1 MVERYILALDQGT
14 SSSRALLFDR
24 GGSVVHQARQAL
36 SCRFPEPGWVEQDPT
51 DLWQSQLQAT
61 RQVLQ
66 EAGVSSAQI
75 AALGITNQRETAL
88 VWDRRS
94 GEPIGPAIVWQC
106 RRSAPLVEAL
116 RAQGYEADI
125 RQRTGLVLD
134 AYFSAT
140 KIRWLLDHVAGA
152 RRLADQGNL
161 AFGTVD
167 TWLLYQLSGGR
178 LHCTDASNASR
189 TMLYNIHSCQWDVD
203 ILRALDIPLSVL
215 PDVRDSSGDFGT
227 VTAACFDGNAPV
239 PIGGVIGDQQGA
251 LFGQACF
258 APGTVKNT
266 YGTGSFVLM
275 HKGNFPGATQSGLL
289 TTVAWRIGGSTSY
302 ALEGSIFMTGAT
314 MQWLRD
320 ELQIIESAEES
331 ETLAASVPDTDG
343 VYLVPA
349 FTGLGAPHWDM
360 YARGLLVGLTR
371 GTKRAHVVRAALEAM
386 AYQTRDVVDRM
397 AAVAG
402 AEVPALRVDGGAAAN
417 DLAMQFQ
424 SDILK
429 TPVQRPKMLETTAWG
444 AACLAGLAVGYW
456 KNQDELASLWRAERE
471 FLPCMPA
478 DRCQT
483 LYGGWQEAVR
493 RAGGW
498 TTALPGRRTVVGET
512 KGVSSG

>member
-1 MVERYILALDQGT
+1 MAQRYILALDQGT

-24 GGSVVHQARQAL
+24 SGSVLHQAQQGLA
-36 SCRFPEPGWVEQDPT
+36 SHFPQPGWVEQDPAA
-51 DLWQSQLQAT
+51 LWQSQLKAA

-66 EAGVSSAQI
+66 EAGVSAAHV
-75 AALGITNQRETAL
+75 AALGLTNQRETTL

-94 GEPIGPAIVWQC
+94 GEPIAPAIVWQC

-116 RAQGYEADI
+116 REQGWEADI

-140 KIRWLLDHVAGA
+140 KIRWILDHVAGA
-152 RRLADQGNL
+152 RQLADRGHL

-189 TMLYNIHSCQWDVD
+189 TMLYNIHSCEWDAD
-203 ILRALDIPLSVL
+203 ILGALDIPASLL
-215 PDVRDSSGDFGT
+215 PEVRDSSGDFGIT
-227 VTAACFDGNAPV
+227 TAACFDGSSKV

-258 APGTVKNT
+258 VPGMVKNT

-275 HKGNFPGATQSGLL
+275 LHGNSPGRGQEGLL
-289 TTVAWRIGGSTSY
+289 TTVAWRIGGRTSY
-302 ALEGSIFMTGAT
+302 ALEGSIFATGAT
-314 MQWLRD
+314 IQWLRD
-320 ELQIIESAEES
+320 EMRIIDSAAES
-331 ETLAASVPDTDG
+331 ESLAASVPDTDG

-397 AAVAG
+397 GAAAG
-402 AEVPALRVDGGAAAN
+402 TSVSTLRVDGGAAAN

-424 SDILK
+424 SDILR
-429 TPVQRPKMLETTAWG
+429 TPVERSQRVETTAWG

-456 KNQDELASLWRAERE
+456 QDQNELASRWRAERE
-471 FLPCMPA
+471 FSPCMPA
-478 DRCQT
+478 DRCQA
-483 LYGGWQEAVR
+483 LYDGWQEAVR

-498 TTALPGRRTVVGET
+498 TAATP
-512 KGVSSG
+512 SGTGDSR

>member
-1 MVERYILALDQGT
+1 MAERYILALDQGT

-24 GGSVVHQARQAL
+24 SGKVLRQAQQAL
-36 SCRFPEPGWVEQDPT
+36 SSHFPQPGWVEQDPT
-51 DLWQSQLQAT
+51 DLWQSQLKAA
-61 RQVLQ
+61 RHVLR
-66 EAGVSSAQI
+66 EAGVSAAQT
-75 AALGITNQRETAL
+75 AAIGLTNQRETTL
-88 VWDRRS
+88 IWDRRS
-94 GEPIGPAIVWQC
+94 GEPIAPAIVWQC
-106 RRSAPLVEAL
+106 RRSAALVEEL

-140 KIRWLLDHVAGA
+140 KIRWLLDRVPGA
-152 RRLADQGNL
+152 RQRAKQGYL

-167 TWLLYQLSGGR
+167 TWLLYHLSGGR

-189 TMLYNIHSCQWDVD
+189 TMLYNIHTCQWDED
-203 ILRALDIPLSVL
+203 ILSALDIPASLL
-215 PDVRDSSGDFGT
+215 PEVRDSSGEFGAT
-227 VTAACFDGNAPV
+227 TPACLDGNGAV

-258 APGTVKNT
+258 APGMVKNT

-275 HKGNFPGATQSGLL
+275 HNGNSPGPAHQGLL
-289 TTVAWRIGGSTSY
+289 TTVAWRIGGLTSY

-320 ELQIIESAEES
+320 ELQIIESAAES
-331 ETLAASVPDTDG
+331 ETLAASVADTDG

-386 AYQTRDVVDRM
+386 AYQTRDVIDRM
-397 AAVAG
+397 AAAAG
-402 AEVPALRVDGGAAAN
+402 MSVSTLRVDGGAAAN

-424 SDILK
+424 SDILQI
-429 TPVQRPKMLETTAWG
+429 PVQRPRMVETTAWG
-444 AACLAGLAVGYW
+444 AACLAGLAVGFW
-456 KNQDELASLWRAERE
+456 HDQDELAACRRTERE
-471 FLPCMPA
+471 FTPRMPA
-478 DRCQT
+478 GRCEA
-483 LYGGWQEAVR
+483 LYGGWREAVR
-493 RAGGW
+493 RAAGW
-498 TTALPGRRTVVGET
+498 TTAIPGQAEVRET
-512 KGVSSG
+512 QDAPPG

>member
-1 MVERYILALDQGT
+1 MAEGYLLALDQGT

-24 GGSVVHQARQAL
+24 RGSVLHRAQQAL
-36 SCRFPEPGWVEQDPT
+36 SSRFPQPGWVEQDPT
-51 DLWQSQLQAT
+51 DLWQSQVKAA

-66 EAGVSSAQI
+66 KAGVSAAEI
-75 AALGITNQRETAL
+75 AAIGLTNQRETTL
-88 VWDRRS
+88 IWDRRN
-94 GEPIGPAIVWQC
+94 GEPIAPAIVWQC
-106 RRSAPLVEAL
+106 RRSAPLVEEL

-140 KIRWLLDHVAGA
+140 KIRWLLDHVPGA
-152 RRLADQGNL
+152 RQRARQGYL

-167 TWLLYQLSGGR
+167 TWLIYQLSGGR

-189 TMLYNIHSCQWDVD
+189 TMLYNIHTCEWDED
-203 ILRALDIPLSVL
+203 ILSALHIPVNLL
-215 PDVRDSSGDFGT
+215 PEVRDSSGDFGT
-227 VTAACFDGNAPV
+227 TAPACFDGAAAV
-239 PIGGVIGDQQGA
+239 PLGGVIGDQQGA
-251 LFGQACF
+251 LFGQACH
-258 APGTVKNT
+258 APGMVKNT

-275 HKGNFPGATQSGLL
+275 QNGDSPGTPQEGLL
-289 TTVAWRIGGSTSY
+289 TTIAWRIGGRTCY

-320 ELQIIESAEES
+320 ELEIIESAAES
-331 ETLAASVPDTDG
+331 ETLAASVPDTEG

-371 GTKRAHVVRAALEAM
+371 GTKRAHIVRAALEAM
-386 AYQTRDVVDRM
+386 AYQTRDVIDRM
-397 AAVAG
+397 RAAAG
-402 AEVPALRVDGGAAAN
+402 VRVSALRVDGGAAAN
-417 DLAMQFQ
+417 DVAMQFQ
-424 SDILK
+424 SDILQV
-429 TPVQRPKMLETTAWG
+429 PVQRPRTVETTAWG

-456 KNQDELASLWRAERE
+456 QDQEEVAACWQAERE
-471 FLPCMPA
+471 FTPRMA
-478 DRCQT
+478 AGRCEA

-498 TTALPGRRTVVGET
+498 TTAIPGQAEVRET
-512 KGVSSG
+512 RGDSTG

>member
-1 MVERYILALDQGT
+1 MAERYILALDQGT

-24 GGSVVHQARQAL
+24 SGSVLHQTQQAL
-36 SCRFPEPGWVEQDPT
+36 ASHFPQPGWVEQDPAT
-51 DLWQSQLQAT
+51 LWQSQLGAA
-61 RQVLQ
+61 RQVLR
-66 EAGVSSAQI
+66 EAGVAAAQI
-75 AALGITNQRETAL
+75 AALGLTNQRETTL
-88 VWDRRS
+88 IWDRRS
-94 GEPIGPAIVWQC
+94 GEPIAPAIVWQC
-106 RRSAPLVEAL
+106 RRTAPLVEAL

-140 KIRWLLDHVAGA
+140 KIRWLLDHVPGA
-152 RRLADQGNL
+152 RQLASQGRL

-178 LHCTDASNASR
+178 LHCTGASNASR
-189 TMLYNIHSCQWDVD
+189 TMLYNIHTCAWDDD
-203 ILRALDIPLSVL
+203 ILRALDIPASLL
-215 PDVRDSSGDFGT
+215 PEVRDSSGDFGAT
-227 VTAACFDGNAPV
+227 AAACFDGATL

-258 APGTVKNT
+258 VPGMVKNT

-275 HKGNFPGATQSGLL
+275 HNGDRPGPAHAGLL
-289 TTVAWRIGGSTSY
+289 TTIAWRIGGHTSY

-314 MQWLRD
+314 LQWLRD
-320 ELQIIESAEES
+320 ELQIIDSAAES
-331 ETLAASVPDTDG
+331 ETLAASVPDTGG

-349 FTGLGAPHWDM
+349 FAGLGAPHWDM

-371 GTKRAHVVRAALEAM
+371 GTRKAHLVRAALEAM
-386 AYQTRDVVDRM
+386 AYQTRDVIERM
-397 AAVAG
+397 AAAAG
-402 AEVPALRVDGGAAAN
+402 VNVSTLRVDGGAATN

-424 SDILK
+424 SDILQV
-429 TPVQRPKMLETTAWG
+429 PVQRPRMVETTAWG

-456 KNQDELASLWRAERE
+456 QDQDELAACWSAERE
-471 FLPCMPA
+471 FTPCMPA
-478 DRCQT
+478 ARCEE

-498 TTALPGRRTVVGET
+498 TTALPGKAGQEA
-512 KGVSSG
+512 

>member
-1 MVERYILALDQGT
+1 MAEQYILALDQGT

-24 GGSVVHQARQAL
+24 TGGILHQAQQAL
-36 SCRFPEPGWVEQDPT
+36 ASYFPQPGWVEQDPT
-51 DLWQSQLQAT
+51 ALWQSQLGAA

-66 EAGVSSAQI
+66 EADVSAAQI
-75 AALGITNQRETAL
+75 AALGLTNQRETTL
-88 VWDRRS
+88 IWDRRS
-94 GEPIGPAIVWQC
+94 GKPIAPAIVWQC
-106 RRSAPLVEAL
+106 RRTAPLVETL
-116 RAQGYEADI
+116 RAQGYGADI
-125 RQRTGLVLD
+125 RRRTGLVLD

-140 KIRWLLDHVAGA
+140 KIRWLLDHVPGA
-152 RRLADQGNL
+152 RQLASQGHL

-189 TMLYNIHSCQWDVD
+189 TMLYNIHTCEWDDD
-203 ILRALDIPLSVL
+203 ILCALDIPASLL
-215 PDVRDSSGDFGT
+215 PEVRDSSGDYGAT
-227 VTAACFDGNAPV
+227 AAACFEGTEV

-258 APGTVKNT
+258 APGMVKNT

-275 HKGNFPGATQSGLL
+275 HNDDRPGPDHEGLL
-289 TTVAWRIGGSTSY
+289 TTIAWRLAGRTSY
-302 ALEGSIFMTGAT
+302 ALEGSVFMTGAT

-320 ELQIIESAEES
+320 ELQIIDSAAES
-331 ETLAASVPDTDG
+331 ETLAASVPHTGG

-371 GTKRAHVVRAALEAM
+371 GTKKAHIVRAALEAM
-386 AYQTRDVVDRM
+386 AYQTRDVIDRM
-397 AAVAG
+397 AAAAG
-402 AEVPALRVDGGAAAN
+402 VNVSTLRVDGGAAVN

-424 SDILK
+424 SDILNL
-429 TPVQRPKMLETTAWG
+429 PVQRPRMVETTAWG

-456 KNQDELASLWRAERE
+456 RDQDELAACWHAERE
-471 FLPCMPA
+471 FTPCMPA
-478 DRCQT
+478 ARCEE

-498 TTALPGRRTVVGET
+498 TTALPGEADQEA
-512 KGVSSG
+512 

>member
-1 MVERYILALDQGT
+1 MAKRYVLALDQGT

-24 GGSVVHQARQAL
+24 SGSVLHQAQQAVA
-36 SCRFPEPGWVEQDPT
+36 SHFPQPGWVEQDPT
-51 DLWQSQLQAT
+51 ALWQSQLGAA

-66 EAGVSSAQI
+66 EAGVSAARI
-75 AALGITNQRETAL
+75 AALGLTNQRETSL

-94 GEPIGPAIVWQC
+94 SEPIAPAIVWQC
-106 RRSAPLVEAL
+106 RRTAPLVETL

-140 KIRWLLDHVAGA
+140 KVRWLLDHVPGA
-152 RRLADQGNL
+152 RQLANQGHL

-167 TWLLYQLSGGR
+167 TWLLYRLSGGR

-189 TMLYNIHSCQWDVD
+189 TMLYNIHACEWDDD
-203 ILRALDIPLSVL
+203 ILRALDIPASLL
-215 PDVRDSSGDFGT
+215 PEVRDSSGDFGAT
-227 VTAACFDGNAPV
+227 DAACFDGAAL

-258 APGTVKNT
+258 GPGMVKNT

-275 HKGNFPGATQSGLL
+275 HNGDNSGPVHEGLL
-289 TTVAWRIGGSTSY
+289 TTVAWRLGGRTSY

-320 ELQIIESAEES
+320 ELQIINSAAES
-331 ETLAASVPDTDG
+331 ESLAAGVPDTGG

-371 GTKRAHVVRAALEAM
+371 GTTKSHIVRAALEAM
-386 AYQTRDVVDRM
+386 AYQTRDVIDRM
-397 AAVAG
+397 AAAAG
-402 AEVPALRVDGGAAAN
+402 VVVSTLRVDGGAAAN

-424 SDILK
+424 SDVLQI
-429 TPVQRPKMLETTAWG
+429 PVQRPRMVETTAWG

-456 KNQDELASLWRAERE
+456 QDQDELAACWRAERE
-471 FLPCMPA
+471 FTPRMPA
-478 DRCQT
+478 ARCEA
-483 LYGGWQEAVR
+483 LYGGWREAVR

-498 TTALPGRRTVVGET
+498 DAGATRASPLSEA
-512 KGVSSG
+512 

>member
-1 MVERYILALDQGT
+1 MAERYILALDQGT

-24 GGSVVHQARQAL
+24 SGSVLHQAQQAVA
-36 SCRFPEPGWVEQDPT
+36 SHFPQPGWVEQDPIA
-51 DLWQSQLQAT
+51 LWQSQLGAA

-66 EAGVSSAQI
+66 EAGVSAARI
-75 AALGITNQRETAL
+75 AALGLTNQRETTL
-88 VWDRRS
+88 IWDRRS
-94 GEPIGPAIVWQC
+94 GEPIAPAIVWQC
-106 RRSAPLVEAL
+106 RRTAPLVETL
-116 RAQGYEADI
+116 RAQGYEADV

-134 AYFSAT
+134 AYFYAT
-140 KIRWLLDHVAGA
+140 KVRWLLDHVPGT
-152 RRLADQGNL
+152 RQLANQGHL

-167 TWLLYQLSGGR
+167 TWLLYRLSGGR

-189 TMLYNIHSCQWDVD
+189 TMLYNIHTCEWDDD
-203 ILRALDIPLSVL
+203 ILRALDIPASLL
-215 PDVRDSSGDFGT
+215 PEVRDSSGDFGT
-227 VTAACFDGNAPV
+227 AAACFEGTEV

-258 APGTVKNT
+258 GPGMVKNT

-275 HKGNFPGATQSGLL
+275 HNGDRSGPVHEGLL
-289 TTVAWRIGGSTSY
+289 TTVAWRLGGHTSY

-320 ELQIIESAEES
+320 ELQIIDSAAES
-331 ETLAASVPDTDG
+331 EALAAGVPDTGG

-371 GTKRAHVVRAALEAM
+371 GTTRSHIVRAALEAM
-386 AYQTRDVVDRM
+386 AYQTRDVIDHM
-397 AAVAG
+397 AAAAG
-402 AEVPALRVDGGAAAN
+402 VGVSTLRVDGGAAAN

-424 SDILK
+424 SDILQI
-429 TPVQRPKMLETTAWG
+429 PVQRPRLVETTAWG

-456 KNQDELASLWRAERE
+456 QDQDELAACWRAERE
-471 FLPCMPA
+471 FTPRMPA
-478 DRCQT
+478 ARCEA
-483 LYGGWQEAVR
+483 LYGGWREAVR

-498 TTALPGRRTVVGET
+498 DAGATHASPLSEA
-512 KGVSSG
+512 